1 MFNKDKLTGYAA
13 GLITAVLLCSS
24 AAFAQSIEKT
34 ITAVYNNIKIIV
46 NGEEITPTDVNGN
59 IVEPF
64 IADGTTY
71 LPVRALA
78 NALGQEVFWDG
89 ETNSVYIGEMP
100 EKEEAPETEPEKAY
114 SVNNKILNKFSDLT
128 LMNVGKSGV
137 KGSFFNLYIATAVND
152 VYFPYQCDNY
162 SPDATLQT
170 MTIGS
175 QKAAQ
180 VLTEDITDTY
190 HTLYSVYNVAQKE
203 GFTNDEAVKS
213 AQSNQWEQF
222 KAQFEN
228 DGKFNEFLTVH
239 SISENDLK
247 EYMSVYTVYN
257 LYSEK
262 LIGEYLSKT
271 YTESELLKAVDKEYA
286 KVKHILVEDEATAKS
301 IISKLGKGASFDS
314 LVKEY
319 STDPGQG
326 EDGYTFTK
334 GEMVKEFEDAAFSL
348 NKNSYTKTPV
358 KSAYGYHIIYRYP
371 LSSEWIDENKANF
384 TQIAASSSYR
394 EKIDA
399 LLESTKISYT
409 QNYQKY
415 ISTIE

>member
-100 EKEEAPETEPEKAY
+100 EKEEVPETEPEKAY

-190 HTLYSVYNVAQKE
+190 HTLYSVYNAAQKE

>member
-1 MFNKDKLTGYAA
+1 
-13 GLITAVLLCSS
+13 
-24 AAFAQSIEKT
+24 
-34 ITAVYNNIKIIV
+34 
-46 NGEEITPTDVNGN
+46 
-59 IVEPF
+59 
-64 IADGTTY
+64 
-71 LPVRALA
+71 
-78 NALGQEVFWDG
+78 
-89 ETNSVYIGEMP
+89 
-100 EKEEAPETEPEKAY
+100 
-114 SVNNKILNKFSDLT
+114 
-128 LMNVGKSGV
+128 
-137 KGSFFNLYIATAVND
+137 
-152 VYFPYQCDNY
+152 
-162 SPDATLQT
+162 

-190 HTLYSVYNVAQKE
+190 HTLYSVYNAAQKE

>member
-190 HTLYSVYNVAQKE
+190 HTLYSVYNAAQKE

>member
-190 HTLYSVYNVAQKE
+190 HTLYSVYNAAQKE

-314 LVKEY
+314 LVKEH

>member
-46 NGEEITPTDVNGN
+46 NGEEITPTDANGN
-59 IVEPF
+59 VVEPF

-89 ETNSVYIGEMP
+89 DTNSVYIGEMP
-100 EKEEAPETEPEKAY
+100 EKEEAPETEAAEAY
-114 SVNNKILNKFSDLT
+114 SVNNEILNKFSDLT

-175 QKAAQ
+175 QKAAK

-190 HTLYSVYNVAQKE
+190 HTLYTVYNAAQKE
-203 GFTNDEAVKS
+203 GFTSDEAVKS
-213 AQSNQWEQF
+213 AQNNQWDQF

-228 DGKFNEFLTVH
+228 DGKLNEFLKAH

-247 EYMSVYTVYN
+247 EYMSIYTVYN

-271 YTESELLKAVDKEYA
+271 YTDSELLKAVDKEYA

-301 IISKLGKGASFDS
+301 IISKLSKGSSFDS

-334 GEMVKEFEDAAFSL
+334 GEMVKEFEDAAFAL

-384 TQIAASSSYR
+384 TQIAASSAYR

>member
-13 GLITAVLLCSS
+13 GLITAILLCSS

-46 NGEEITPTDVNGN
+46 NGEEITPTDANGN
-59 IVEPF
+59 VVEPF

-100 EKEEAPETEPEKAY
+100 EKEEAPETEAAEAY
-114 SVNNKILNKFSDLT
+114 SVNNEILNKFSDLT
-128 LMNVGKSGV
+128 LMNVGKSSV

-175 QKAAQ
+175 QKAAK

-190 HTLYSVYNVAQKE
+190 HTLYTVYNAAQKE

-213 AQSNQWEQF
+213 AQNNQWEQF

-228 DGKFNEFLTVH
+228 DSKLNEFLKAH

-271 YTESELLKAVDKEYA
+271 YSESELLKVVDKEYA
-286 KVKHILVEDEATAKS
+286 KVKHILVEDEVTAKEFFAGYTMELEAEYEAEKDNCKS
-301 IISKLGKGASFDS
+301 HSWVSSGSKAECS
-314 LVKEY
+314 LVFKDEPDTRY
-319 STDPGQG
+319 SVLIVQKDDTFLYVQV
-326 EDGYTFTK
+326 DGDK
-334 GEMVKEFEDAAFSL
+334 DEVKKFF
-348 NKNSYTKTPV
+348 KKF
-358 KSAYGYHIIYRYP
+358 K
-371 LSSEWIDENKANF
+371 KAL
-384 TQIAASSSYR
+384 R
-394 EKIDA
+394 
-399 LLESTKISYT
+399 
-409 QNYQKY
+409 
-415 ISTIE
+415 

>member
-228 DGKFNEFLTVH
+228 NGKFNEFLTVH

-247 EYMSVYTVYN
+247 EYISVYTVYN

>member
-1 MFNKDKLTGYAA
+1 MFNKDKLTGYVA

-46 NGEEITPTDVNGN
+46 NGEEITPTDANGN
-59 IVEPF
+59 VVEPF
-64 IADGTTY
+64 ISDGTTY
-71 LPVRALA
+71 LPVRAIA
-78 NALGQEVFWDG
+78 NALGQEVFWDT
-89 ETNSVYIGEMP
+89 ETSSVYIGEIP
-100 EKEEAPETEPEKAY
+100 KKEETPETESLKAY
-114 SVNNKILNKFSDLT
+114 SVNNEILNKFSDLT
-128 LMNVGKSGV
+128 LMNVGKNGV

-170 MTIGS
+170 MTIES
-175 QKAAQ
+175 ESAAK

-190 HTLYSVYNVAQKE
+190 HTLYSVYNAAQKE
-203 GFTNDEAVKS
+203 GFTNDEAVK
-213 AQSNQWEQF
+213 ATQNQQWEQF

-228 DGKFNEFLTVH
+228 ENKFNEFLLSH
-239 SISENDLK
+239 SVSENDLK

-262 LIGEYLSKT
+262 LIGEYLSKS
-271 YTESELLKAVDKEYA
+271 YTESELLKAVDKEYV

-301 IISKLGKGASFDS
+301 IISKLGRGTSFDK
-314 LVKEY
+314 LVEEFN
-319 STDPGQG
+319 TDPGQG

-334 GEMVKEFEDAAFSL
+334 GEMVKEFEDAAFTL
-348 NKNSYTKTPV
+348 AKNSYTKTPV

-371 LSSEWIDENKANF
+371 LSSAWIDDNKASF

-394 EKIDA
+394 EKLDA

>member
-100 EKEEAPETEPEKAY
+100 EKEEVPETEPEKAY

-190 HTLYSVYNVAQKE
+190 HTLYSVYNAAQKE

-213 AQSNQWEQF
+213 AQSIQWEQF

>member
-100 EKEEAPETEPEKAY
+100 EKEEVPETEPEKAY

-190 HTLYSVYNVAQKE
+190 HTLYSVYNAAQKE

-399 LLESTKISYT
+399 LLEITKISYT